1 MNSLGPRLTLSRLSL
16 DDVALFLDFDGTLT
30 PLQSRP
36 TDVIPDAERTS
47 LLVRTGQA
55 LAGRV
60 ALISGRTVEDID
72 ALVEKSCMS
81 VAGVHGLQHRSP
93 SGRMEATEAHPRIDA
108 ATEILAE
115 LARSR
120 EGVDL
125 EHKGQAVALHYRGAP
140 GAEAAL
146 VECVERLARH
156 EALVVQRGDKVIELK
171 SPGPDKGA
179 AVQRFLT
186 ELPFRDHIPIYIG
199 DDFTDEAGFVA
210 AAAAGGF
217 GIVVGDRRP
226 TAAALTL
233 PDPVAVRAW
242 ISDALGRGAFDLEA
256 LQWVD

>member
-1 MNSLGPRLTLSRLSL
+1 MDALGPRLDLPRLSL
-16 DDVALFLDFDGTLT
+16 DDAALFLDLDGTLT
-30 PLQSRP
+30 PHRDRP
-36 TDVIPDAERTS
+36 ADIVPDAA
-47 LLVRTGQA
+47 RTGLLIRAGRA

-60 ALISGRTVEDID
+60 AVISGRTVEDID
-72 ALVEKSCMS
+72 AIVEKSCMS
-81 VAGVHGLQHRSP
+81 VAGVHGLQRRSP
-93 SGRMEATEAHPRIDA
+93 TGDVEAAEAHPRIDA
-108 ATEILAE
+108 ATQILAE

-120 EGVDL
+120 DGVDV

-146 VECVERLARH
+146 VECVERLAQH

-179 AVQRFLT
+179 ALLRFLT

-199 DDFTDEAGFVA
+199 DDFTDEAAFMA

-233 PDPVAVRAW
+233 ADPLAVRTW
-242 ISDALGRGAFDLEA
+242 ISAALDRGAFDLGA